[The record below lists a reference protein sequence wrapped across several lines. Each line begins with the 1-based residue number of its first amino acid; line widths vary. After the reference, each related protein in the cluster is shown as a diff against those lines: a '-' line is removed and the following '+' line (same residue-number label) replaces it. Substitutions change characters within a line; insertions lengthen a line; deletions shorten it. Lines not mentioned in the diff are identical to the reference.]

1 MPFNIAAILF
11 FCSFKLR
18 EQIKVLE
25 ISQRNLLQARD
36 LQMGAKEIL
45 EAEIEKLREKVHL
58 SEVQRLTRKYKLTSI
73 VDQVIK

>member
-1 MPFNIAAILF
+1 MKFQ
-11 FCSFKLR
+11 LR

-58 SEVQRLTRKYKLTSI
+58 SEVQRLTRKYKLSSI
-73 VDQVIK
+73 LDQV

>member
-1 MPFNIAAILF
+1 M
-11 FCSFKLR
+11 
-18 EQIKVLE
+18 LE